1 MFSLYPLVC
10 EFFQL
15 FNLTFTSIYLFRPGM
30 CLETIVSLN
39 PTLPLRNMTGIRGK
53 RGISLWSLSA
63 VPWWE
68 ENNLSCVLSLSPPC
82 VDISV
87 CLAGGCNILPSYWS
101 SQAGLV
107 TLLVCLAGLTGPVTG
122 ATLIKREITTFL
134 ASPPPT
140 VVYLAC
146 SLNMELQPT
155 LKIS

>member
-1 MFSLYPLVC
+1 MFPIVECDIHIHLPFQVGDVFRNYCEHKPNTSSEKHDWNTREKRDLTLVPLSSPV
-10 EFFQL
+10 
-15 FNLTFTSIYLFRPGM
+15 
-30 CLETIVSLN
+30 V
-39 PTLPLRNMTGIRGK
+39 RGK
-53 RGISLWSLSA
+53 Y
-63 VPWWE
+63 
-68 ENNLSCVLSLSPPC
+68 LSCVLSLSPPC

-107 TLLVCLAGLTGPVTG
+107 TLLVCLAQLTGPVTG

-140 VVYLAC
+140 VVYLPC